1 MRTIN
6 ISDEVWN
13 EIANK
18 GKVGETLDDVLR
30 RLLKVKVDRRTQML
44 VTMRKRYGNQRIS
57 ARVESGK
64 LIVHFENGPRKEWF
78 LPPKT
83 AKAALRTVTYQTID
97 FARHNGATE
106 AQILAVR
113 RSLSDA
119 GYDLTH

>member
-1 MRTIN
+1 MRTVH

-18 GKVGETLDDVLR
+18 GRVGETLDDVLR
-30 RLLKVKVDRRTQML
+30 RLLKIKVDRRTQML
-44 VTMRKRYGNQRIS
+44 VAMRKRYGTQSVS

-64 LIVHFENGPRKEWF
+64 LIVHFENGPRREWP